1 MERLTIGK
9 IAKQAHVR
17 VETLRYYER
26 TGLIARP
33 PRSESNYRLYPQETV
48 RRVQFIK
55 RAQELGFS
63 LREIMELLAL
73 RAAPESPCADIRTRA
88 LDKIR
93 AIEEKIRTLHA
104 MKHTL
109 AQLVAEC
116 SGQGE
121 ITDCPIL
128 ASLDA
133 KERKE
138 RWLPNERLKF
148 SVQDAPPA
156 KRL

>member
-1 MERLTIGK
+1 MDGLKIGEV
-9 IAKQAHVR
+9 AKQAHVR
-17 VETLRYYER
+17 IETLRYYER

-63 LREIMELLAL
+63 LKEITELLAL
-73 RAAPESPCADIRTRA
+73 RATPETPCADIRMRA
-88 LDKIR
+88 LDKIT
-93 AIEEKIRTLHA
+93 AIEEKIRVLQA
-104 MKHTL
+104 MKHALTL
-109 AQLVAEC
+109 LVAAC

-133 KERKE
+133 EE
-138 RWLPNERLKF
+138 
-148 SVQDAPPA
+148 
-156 KRL
+156 